1 MWCPTKALDSVLQF
15 VIQLVCF
22 FNHSTGNPHAPQRT
36 PERRTSRIP
45 RRKQQTN
52 QSVSEIIR
60 QALEMYYQ
68 EVCQQP
74 VAAKEILSKNGFVG
88 GFEADPE
95 LSTSYKT
102 QLQQSLAEK
111 HDSG

>member
-1 MWCPTKALDSVLQF
+1 MRLNARLNAEQAAHLAG
-15 VIQLVCF
+15 IQ
-22 FNHSTGNPHAPQRT
+22 
-36 PERRTSRIP
+36 
-45 RRKQQTN
+45 QQTN

-68 EVCQQP
+68 AVCQRP

-111 HDSG
+111 HDPG